1 VKDMRLEGRI
11 LIIIPTVITAVAALF
26 CIIGLATKGWLGG
39 VVGLFCSGCSQ
50 SSAALSIISF
60 ILLIVS
66 IVALVLVMFDI
77 LNGILR
83 YIPFIL
89 LFVATIFLLATF
101 ASYPNS
107 VVASSIGYSYNLMV
121 VAHFFSYIA
130 LAVTAYWY
138 GQTDAASSSAN

>member
-1 VKDMRLEGRI
+1 MRLEGRI

-26 CIIGLATKGWLGG
+26 CIIGLATKGWSGDY
-39 VVGLFCSGCSQ
+39 GLFCSGCSQ
-50 SSAALSIISF
+50 SSAALSVISF

-101 ASYPNS
+101 ASYSNS
-107 VVASSIGYSYNLMV
+107 LVASSLGYSYNLMV